1 MFKGHPKGLWV
12 FLFANMGE
20 RFGYYTMLAI
30 FVLFLQAKFGMTA
43 TEAGKVYGYF
53 LFGIYF
59 IPLLGGYLADKI
71 LGFNTTISLGILLMI
86 GGYFMLAQPGF
97 GLYMVYGALAII
109 SVGTGFF
116 KGNLQALVGKLYDD
130 ANYNKYRDA
139 AFSVFYM
146 GINVGAF
153 FAPSAANAMSNWI
166 MGSKGLSYN
175 ANIPA
180 LANQYLNTGNVDNA
194 EAFTELAKSQIVEG
208 GGYQFTDLATYSR
221 DYVEALSASYNWG
234 FGIAAVSITISLL
247 IYLAFRSTYKHVIGN
262 PKRLKREAAEN
273 TSEKNKVLQLTPEQT
288 RKRLVALGL
297 LFIVNIFFWMAFH
310 QNGFTLTIFARDYTV
325 TEVNRFT
332 YILFDLKALIP
343 IIAAIIGVVFLLGK
357 KNSGLMK
364 MIGGG
369 LLVAGSLVAY
379 YSIASFSD
387 IMPISPMLFQH
398 FNPIFIV
405 FVTPIIISIFA
416 ALNKRGKEP
425 SSPRKIGIGLLI
437 AGASFLIMVYVSY
450 GMGVAGEFQSGPLAD
465 LIRVSPYWL
474 VATYFMLTISELFY
488 SPIGISFVS
497 KVAPPSLS
505 GLMQGGWLGSTAI
518 GNLLAGLIGPFWDKW
533 EMWQFFLLLVAML
546 ILSSVFIFAILRILE
561 QATEE

>member
-497 KVAPPSLS
+497 KIAPPSLS